1 MPTETFL
8 KLSDE
13 KKRKIIEAGK
23 EEFSKVNVAEASIK
37 NIAEKA
43 GIARG
48 SFYQYFESKRDL
60 LFYILSEN
68 RDTIGESIDNIIE
81 NSNGDIFTT
90 YLGLYDD
97 MIEKCFNNMNQDIYR
112 KIFENIKTNDETIYE
127 DMEEEKKKDFNKI
140 KRLISRNNLKV
151 KEDEDLDLII
161 QILNAV
167 TISSVVRSIKSQK
180 KENAR
185 EEFIRKIE
193 FIKKGILK

>member
-97 MIEKCFNNMNQDIYR
+97 MIEKCFNNMNQGIYR